1 METRQPGFLDSEHL
15 KESDEEVNLSSSILT
30 EEEREEILQ
39 ELGKLEEE
47 IGTLRQVLSSK
58 EKQHADLKQKL
69 GINPLSEFRNNFSR
83 GWRDVQTSVA
93 RELSLR
99 PWVCSCV
106 SETDRS
112 NVFVSYKKTSETLST
127 AGQKTSAAFSTLGST
142 ISRKFEDMRVTLPS
156 EPALTVT
163 SFLATLSG
171 DSYSLK
177 QSVSMPAMRNS
188 PSFRSFEEKV

>member
-1 METRQPGFLDSEHL
+1 ATHRGEQGFLDSEHL

-93 RELSLR
+93 
-99 PWVCSCV
+99 
-106 SETDRS
+106 
-112 NVFVSYKKTSETLST
+112 YKKTSETLST

-142 ISRKFEDMRVTLPS
+142 ISRKFEDMR
-156 EPALTVT
+156 
-163 SFLATLSG
+163 
-171 DSYSLK
+171 
-177 QSVSMPAMRNS
+177 NS
-188 PSFRSFEEKV
+188 PSFRSFEEKVENTVSTIKTKVGASESKGNFEEVLSSAASASSQDLPTNTNDSSERQC